1 MKLHSTFAA
10 FIVAFAAGAALA
22 GLGTPER
29 TDAWMV
35 KQPAFIVGTVFHV
48 APTVPHPH
56 PRMRP
61 RPGQLEARYP
71 SSRAR
76 IAIVEVLQNRTEG
89 ALAAGDTI
97 DVFFVTEDG
106 SALNA
111 DSDMVRTTAFLAC
124 EPDFSSGNHGAE
136 ILEWVGGEWYWNCSL
151 YDAARVKEA
160 FRVYGEDPSRHDR

>member
-106 SALNA
+106 SELIA

>member
-1 MKLHSTFAA
+1 MKYISTFTTL
-10 FIVAFAAGAALA
+10 IVACAAGTALA
-22 GLGTPER
+22 SIGMPEP

-35 KQPAFIVGTVFHV
+35 KQSAFIVGTVFDV

-56 PRMRP
+56 PRLHRP
-61 RPGQLEARYP
+61 PGQFEARYP

-97 DVFFVTEDG
+97 AVFFVTENESELIAESG
-106 SALNA
+106 
-111 DSDMVRTTAFLAC
+111 MVEITYDLAC

-136 ILEWVGGEWYWNCSL
+136 ILEWVGGEWFWNCSL
-151 YDAARVKEA
+151 FDVARVKEA
-160 FRVYGEDPSRHDR
+160 FRVYGKDPATRDR

>member
-10 FIVAFAAGAALA
+10 FIVACAAGAALA
-22 GLGTPER
+22 SLGTPEP

-35 KQPAFIVGTVFHV
+35 KQPVFVVGTVFHV

-56 PRMRP
+56 PRMHP

-97 DVFFVTEDG
+97 DVFFVTEDESELVAVTG
-106 SALNA
+106 MYEITSG
-111 DSDMVRTTAFLAC
+111 LAC

-151 YDAARVKEA
+151 YDVARVKEA
-160 FRVYGEDPSRHDR
+160 FRVYGNDPATRDR